1 MAVFVYL
8 YVIFVILY
16 GLIHL
21 IKCIYADFKR
31 HKKNKTAIKTETDL
45 TYD

>member
-16 GLIHL
+16 GLICL
-21 IKCIYADFKR
+21 IKCFFDDLKR
-31 HKKNKTAIKTETDL
+31 RKKNKTAIKTETDL
-45 TYD
+45 TCD